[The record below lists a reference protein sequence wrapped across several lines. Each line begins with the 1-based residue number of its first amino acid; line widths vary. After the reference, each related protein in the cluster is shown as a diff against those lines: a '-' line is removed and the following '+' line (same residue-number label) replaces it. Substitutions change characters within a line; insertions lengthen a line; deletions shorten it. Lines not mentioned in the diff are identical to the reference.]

1 MTQCCF
7 IAETWE
13 ILLVHDIYSGYLI
26 VFSRH
31 SRLTD
36 KDVWI
41 RWNRHII
48 IYNWEIAPKRR
59 SSYHLRHSTNLVKLV
74 KRIRNVT
81 NNLKWFSSKS
91 LAIIVWQFFFALTVR
106 GRSSDEFSTFT
117 TDDAQWTYTLAEQS
131 TRCIPFDSWHSWI
144 ASRINFS
151 TPIFLL
157 RVKKHCESN
166 NSPDET
172 TDTTEQTL
180 LFLLHFNDLI
190 FFGEAREEWLEG
202 GCEVFCRMGV
212 GWSYGLIWLVV

>member
-81 NNLKWFSSKS
+81 NNLKWFSSKR

-172 TDTTEQTL
+172 TETTE
-180 LFLLHFNDLI
+180 
-190 FFGEAREEWLEG
+190 
-202 GCEVFCRMGV
+202 
-212 GWSYGLIWLVV
+212 